1 MNDDFQID
9 LSEIELD
16 EETQA
21 FHLFDL
27 GKKIKEVALELEIT
41 ELEAARYKKEWVIY
55 NELTK
60 DLYK

>member
-1 MNDDFQID
+1 MNDNFQID

-16 EETQA
+16 EETRA

-27 GKKIKEVALELEIT
+27 GKKITEVALELEIT
-41 ELEAARYKKEWVIY
+41 ELEAARHKREWVIY

-60 DLYK
+60 DLYR